1 MTSGPPVRRA
11 IQWDADVW
19 ARLERLALEMGT
31 SPEQL
36 LQRVAAKLTVS
47 EGRLSLER
55 DA

>member
-11 IQWDADVW
+11 IQWDAEDW
-19 ARLERLALEMGT
+19 EHLEWLALEMGT
-31 SPEQL
+31 TPEQL

-47 EGRLSLER
+47 EGRLVLEP